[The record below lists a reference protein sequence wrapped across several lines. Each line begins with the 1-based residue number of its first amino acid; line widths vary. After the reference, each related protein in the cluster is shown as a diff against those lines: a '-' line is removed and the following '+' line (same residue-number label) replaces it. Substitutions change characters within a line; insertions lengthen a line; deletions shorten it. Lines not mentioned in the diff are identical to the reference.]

1 MSRFYCCIHCQT
13 QGGGVLTHVI
23 QNWNWDFF
31 FFKQNFYM
39 GTWILNVC
47 NWPLLFLK
55 QGPFWEKD
63 QLHEA
68 GGRDMWA
75 ATLETLRITL
85 EWSPRNCDYLRASQ
99 KGSGWCS
106 HTPCCVWMTALPRS
120 RSVPPPLPTTPPTPL
135 LLLKKNNFLQSLFPA
150 C

>member
-1 MSRFYCCIHCQT
+1 MSRFYSCIHCQT

-23 QNWNWDFF
+23 QNWHWDFF
-31 FFKQNFYM
+31 FFKQNFCM

-55 QGPFWEKD
+55 QGLFWEKD

-75 ATLETLRITL
+75 ATPETLRITL
-85 EWSPRNCDYLRASQ
+85 EWSPRNYDYPRASQ
-99 KGSGWCS
+99 KGSGWCW
-106 HTPCCVWMTALPRS
+106 HAPCCVWMTALPRS
-120 RSVPPPLPTTPPTPL
+120 HSVPPPLPTTPPTPL

-150 C
+150 R